1 MRPMRLSQRR
11 ALTGFLFTLPVLL
24 GMLAFFLIPFLI
36 SISLSLTSGVGGD
49 FVGLRNYRNLLA
61 NGTFQL
67 AAKNT
72 GRFILIAVPLIMAA
86 GLGIALLLHRKL
98 RGSQFFRTVF
108 LFPYVLPVSAAILF
122 FQLVFDN
129 GGILNGILTALH
141 LPVTDWLHS
150 SSAFGVLVFLY
161 IWKNCG
167 YNIVLFLA
175 ALNSIP
181 KPCQDAAR
189 IDGATP
195 RQVFLHVT
203 LPLMAP
209 YLFFISI
216 ISIINSFKVFREAY
230 ILCGSYPPSSIYM
243 LQHFMNNNFANAN
256 YLHLSSGAILVF
268 FVIFLLVLLLFW
280 LRRKAGDIEA

>member
-1 MRPMRLSQRR
+1 MRPMRLSKRR
-11 ALTGFLFTLPVLL
+11 ALTGFLFTLPVLI
-24 GMLAFFLIPFLI
+24 GMLTFFLIPFLI
-36 SISLSLTSGVGGD
+36 SISISLTSGVGGD
-49 FVGLRNYRNLLA
+49 FVGLRNYKDLLA

-72 GRFILIAVPLIMAA
+72 GRFILVAVPLIMAA

-108 LFPYVLPVSAAILF
+108 LFPYVLPVSSVILF
-122 FQLVFDN
+122 FQIVFAN

-141 LPVTDWLHS
+141 LPVVDWLNS
-150 SSAFGVLVFLY
+150 SNAFGVLVFLY

-181 KPCQDAAR
+181 KFCREAAH
-189 IDGATP
+189 IDGANAW
-195 RQVFLHVT
+195 QAFFHIT
-203 LPLMAP
+203 LPLMVP
-209 YLFFISI
+209 YLFFMCI

-230 ILCGSYPPSSIYM
+230 ILCGSHPPSRIYM
-243 LQHFMNNNFANAN
+243 LQHFMNNNFVNAN

-268 FVIFLLVLLLFW
+268 SVIFLLVLLLFW
-280 LRRKAGDIEA
+280 LRGKAGDIEA